1 MPRPRLKPGELGTI
15 RFDKEPNGRVS
26 GRARTRG
33 LDGEVIYLRA
43 RGWSE
48 EIVAADLIR
57 SAATRSE
64 WFVSPITADSALAE
78 LVDSCDRELNL
89 DLDERPTVGR
99 VELEALRVF
108 VLPEMRELTLREMT
122 VARIDQLLCKLLE
135 TQGHTRAREARIA
148 LFQLL
153 NEAVALGAI
162 ARNPIRSVARLP
174 ALKGNALTP
183 EQFDTVI
190 RLLRKW
196 KSPSRRVEDIP
207 ELEDAIELLWG
218 TSASITD
225 VLALRRRDVNIG
237 GANPSVFLPQD
248 TQQDNNASVRP
259 TGASSMPR
267 AIRGSTIRALE
278 RRLEN
283 TGECPEDFLFTTV
296 IGGVYPRRRFDF
308 LLEAFAA
315 EHREQLGAI
324 EVNRDRFGSE
334 VFRGR

>member
-15 RFDKEPNGRVS
+15 RFTREPSGRVS
-26 GRARTRG
+26 GRARTG
-33 LDGEVIYLRA
+33 GVDGKTVYLRA

-57 SAATRSE
+57 SAVTRSE
-64 WFVSPITADSALAE
+64 WFVSPITADSTLAE

-99 VELEALRVF
+99 VELEALREF

-135 TQGHTRAREARIA
+135 TQGHTRAREARMA

-153 NEAVALGAI
+153 NEAVSLGAI
-162 ARNPIRSVARLP
+162 ARNPIRSVVRLP
-174 ALKGNALTP
+174 APKGVALTP
-183 EQFDTVI
+183 EQFDIVM
-190 RLLRKW
+190 RLLQKW

-207 ELEDAIELLWG
+207 ELEDAVQIGWG

-225 VLALRRRDVNIG
+225 VLALRRRDINMDE
-237 GANPSVFLPQD
+237 ANPTVLLPRD
-248 TQQDNNASVRP
+248 AQQGNRASVRR
-259 TGASSMPR
+259 TESGSIPR
-267 AIRGSTIRALE
+267 AIAGSTIRALE

-283 TGECPEDFLFTTV
+283 TGASPDDFVFTT
-296 IGGVYPRRRFDF
+296 ITGGVYPRRRIDF
-308 LLEAFAA
+308 LLGVFAA
-315 EHREQLGAI
+315 EHREQLAAI
-324 EVNRDRFGSE
+324 EVNPDRFGSE
-334 VFRGR
+334 VFRRR